1 MFSCS
6 KPVVRMLRI
15 AIGFAAVSGVLPA
28 HAEPVD
34 GRDFDCLLEP
44 NTRVM
49 VGAPTQ
55 GVVQTVD
62 VQRGERVVRGQVIAT
77 LDARLEKAELEHA
90 RMRARMT
97 SEVSAREADVELAE
111 VTLKRLNDLHA
122 RKMAASQQRDE
133 ADAAL
138 KVAQM
143 ALVQARDN
151 RKLYEQE
158 YARARELV
166 EQHVVRSPIDGVVVD
181 QVAFPGEFIYDN
193 PIAIIAQIDPL
204 KVEAILPA
212 RFFGGVRIGLEST
225 IWPEIDSGGPI
236 DARISSVDQVIDSA
250 SGTFSV
256 HLEVPNPDNRIPG
269 GQRCRLAFGDVDPKA
284 MSDRYA
290 ARR

>member
-1 MFSCS
+1 MTSPT
-6 KPVVRMLRI
+6 KPTVY
-15 AIGFAAVSGVLPA
+15 APFAALVLAVASFALPA
-28 HAEPVD
+28 SAETVD

-55 GVVQTVD
+55 GVVHTVE
-62 VQRGERVVRGQVIAT
+62 VRRGERVVRGQVIAT

-122 RKMAASQQRDE
+122 RKMAPAQQRDE
-133 ADAAL
+133 AEAAL
-138 KVAQM
+138 KVARM
-143 ALVQARDN
+143 ALAQARDN

-158 YARARELV
+158 YARAREVV

-193 PIAIIAQIDPL
+193 PIAIVAQVDPL

-212 RFFGGVRIGLEST
+212 RFFGGVRVGLEST
-225 IWPEIDSGGPI
+225 VWPEIDSGGPI
-236 DARISSVDQVIDSA
+236 DARIGSVDQVIDSA

-256 HLEVPNPDNRIPG
+256 HLEIPNPDNRIPG
-269 GQRCRLAFGDVDPKA
+269 GQRCRLAFGEVDPEDMA
-284 MSDRYA
+284 DRYA

>member
-1 MFSCS
+1 MVFSE
-6 KPVVRMLRI
+6 PLGLARRGALTLAALALT
-15 AIGFAAVSGVLPA
+15 AIS
-28 HAEPVD
+28 HAESVD

-44 NTRVM
+44 MTRVM

-55 GVVQTVD
+55 GVVHTVN
-62 VQRGERVVRGQVIAT
+62 VRRGEPVVRGQVIAT

-97 SEVSAREADVELAE
+97 SEVSAREADVELAD

-122 RKMAASQQRDE
+122 RKMAPAQQRDE
-133 ADAAL
+133 AEAAL
-138 KVAQM
+138 KVARM
-143 ALVQARDN
+143 TLAQARDN
-151 RKLYEQE
+151 RRLYEQE
-158 YARARELV
+158 YARAREVV

-193 PIAIIAQIDPL
+193 PIAIIAQVDPL

-212 RFFGGVRIGLEST
+212 RFFGGVRVGLPST

-236 DARISSVDQVIDSA
+236 DASIASVDQVIDSA

-256 HLEVPNPDNRIPG
+256 HLEVPNPNNRIPG
-269 GQRCRLAFGDVDPKA
+269 GQRCRLAFGDVDADA
-284 MSDRYA
+284 MADRYA
-290 ARR
+290 PGR